1 MVGPSYAP
9 TQPVANESI
18 EVRSAFLSKVYG
30 HLLVALGVFLAVE
43 ILFFTSGL
51 ARGIYNF
58 LATSGGA
65 SWLLVLGAVMIV
77 QTIATK
83 SAHKV
88 DNVNAQYAGLF
99 AMAVAQA
106 FIFAPFLYL
115 VFNTDGA
122 GTVVAAAVLTAIGFG
137 GLTAIGLL
145 TRKDLSRLRPL
156 VMWGG
161 VVALLLV
168 VGAVLFGMNLG
179 VWFSVAMIGLAGA
192 SILYQTQTIMRE
204 YPAWAYVG
212 AALQLFASVM
222 MLFWYVLRLLSAM
235 RR

>member
-9 TQPVANESI
+9 TQPVAFEPT

-30 HLLVALGVFLAVE
+30 HLLVALGVFFAVE
-43 ILFFTSGL
+43 VLFFMSGI
-51 ARGIYNF
+51 AEGIYNF
-58 LATSGGA
+58 LATRGGG
-65 SWLLVLGAVMIV
+65 SWLLLVGAVVIV
-77 QTIATK
+77 EMLATR
-83 SAHKV
+83 SAH
-88 DNVNAQYAGLF
+88 NMGNINAQYAGLF

-106 FIFAPFLYL
+106 VIFAPFLYL

-122 GTVVAAAVLTAIGFG
+122 GTVVSAAVLTGVGFG
-137 GLTAIGLL
+137 GLTAVGLL
-145 TRKDLSRLRPL
+145 TRRDLSRLRGL

-161 VVALLLV
+161 IVALLLV
-168 VGAVLFGMNLG
+168 VGAVLFGLNLG

-192 SILYQTQTIMRE
+192 SILYQTQTIMRQ
-204 YPAWAYVG
+204 YPSWAYVG

-222 MLFWYVLRLLSAM
+222 MLFWYVLRLLSSM